1 MKRSLF
7 ICMTDYQ
14 LINIINIKLSLF
26 PNEEADILIGDYR
39 ENLNEIVD
47 RLEDIKLFD
56 HIYKYNGKLPG
67 VASYLRDFVEK
78 TKKTKKQSLTASVK
92 NEITNILN
100 KTKGKEQVITS
111 RIEESKKF
119 VFNEYSDVFGFNY
132 NSLTSNIMEL
142 VTVSTSGR
150 CSLHCIDEGIGS
162 YTTLVLNTKIKV
174 DDVYLYRP
182 EFAVYNNIEKKI
194 PSIDKTNKKMIEIL
208 NYIFAYKNE
217 TNKLNGKIIFFD
229 QPWLPMPK
237 YLSSKSILT
246 KIFFKKRYKKHLP
259 EHVMHLDKMLIF
271 DNIVRNCGAD
281 NVLVKLHPRSNNEV
295 VEAYNKYNCKFLKN
309 SSMPWELFCI
319 NSELKNSIF
328 VTVHSSAAG
337 TYDFTVNNSGRNNNI
352 CIYTYLLGSFETKNS
367 ELDLIYNKYAQSADD
382 VYIPETYNELKKIL
396 NKAQRHCELT

>member
-1 MKRSLF
+1 MKRLLF

-14 LINIINIKLSLF
+14 LINIINIRSILF

-47 RLEDIKLFD
+47 RLEDIKLFN

-67 VASYLRDFVEK
+67 IASYLRDFVEK
-78 TKKTKKQSLTASVK
+78 NKKNSLTASVK

-100 KTKGKEQVITS
+100 KTKGKEQVISS
-111 RIEESKKF
+111 RIEGYKKF

-142 VTVSTSGR
+142 VTVNTGGK
-150 CSLHCIDEGIGS
+150 CNLHCIDEGIGS

-182 EFAVYNNIEKKI
+182 EFAVYNSIKTKKI
-194 PSIDKTNKKMIEIL
+194 PSIDKNNKKMIKIL

-246 KIFFKKRYKKHLP
+246 KIFFQKRYKKHLP
-259 EHVMHLDKMLIF
+259 ENIMHLDKMRIF
-271 DNIVRNCGAD
+271 DNIVKTCGAD
-281 NVLVKLHPRSNNEV
+281 NVLVKLHPRSNTEV
-295 VEAYNKYNCKFLKN
+295 VEAYKKYNCRFLN
-309 SSMPWELFCI
+309 NPSMPWELFCI
-319 NSELKNSIF
+319 NSEFKNSVF
-328 VTVHSSAAG
+328 VTVHSSAVG
-337 TYDFTVNNSGRNNNI
+337 TYDFTVNNSSRNNII
-352 CIYTYLLGSFETKNS
+352 CIYTYLLGNFETKNS
-367 ELDLIYNKYAQSADD
+367 ELDLIYNKYAQSTYD
-382 VYIPETYNELKKIL
+382 VYIPETYNGLKKIL
-396 NKAQRHCELT
+396 NEAQRHKDIVN